1 MIKRNKVVT
10 ITYSILDSTGA
21 VAEQHDLPVAYV
33 HGSASGLLPGIESA
47 LEGRQAGDRVE
58 IELSPEEGYGT
69 RDESL
74 VFTDDIENV
83 PPQFRRLGAEVVF
96 QNDAGESKTFY
107 VTGIEDGRLTI
118 DGNPALAGQRVTCV
132 LNVMEVRDA
141 TLDEIQTGQPAD
153 TPQSKVH

>member
-47 LEGRQAGDRVE
+47 LEGHKAGDRVE

-107 VTGIEDGRLTI
+107 VTRIENGKLTI

-153 TPQSKVH
+153 TPQSRVH